1 MSAKSDKNNKKE
13 RTEKSPDAV
22 TNTGRQESSD
32 YRVMVFSTKRVLL
45 AVTILNAALFF
56 GGTLLSSITI
66 KSITERYEKAVQIIK
81 ETEKDYYDAKSTLDN
96 INREVDVLNAK
107 IIAKIEDI
115 TKDINDKKI
124 GAITK
129 IDNSVTAVE
138 QKQEEATPKIT
149 TALTTAEQAVSKI
162 TASVTAV
169 EEKQEEATSKITT
182 ALTTVEQAVPKIT
195 ASVTAVEQKQE
206 EATSKITTALTTVEQ
221 AVPKITASV
230 TAVEQK
236 QEEATSKITTAL
248 TTVEQAVPKITAS
261 VTAVEEKQEEAT
273 SKITTAL
280 TNVEEKQEEATS
292 KIDDVAKR
300 IEPYYNKI
308 IDMDKSL
315 GELTRKV
322 NVSKTRLEEA
332 QKGADDLV
340 THARNIHSEIEEIL
354 ANLVQNE
361 TFTFIDIWKHT
372 DWMVKCVLIACV
384 VLPLLLILYIIVRKP
399 FKQNGLQR

>member
-182 ALTTVEQAVPKIT
+182 ALT
-195 ASVTAVEQKQE
+195 
-206 EATSKITTALTTVEQ
+206 
-221 AVPKITASV
+221 
-230 TAVEQK
+230 
-236 QEEATSKITTAL
+236 
-248 TTVEQAVPKITAS
+248 
-261 VTAVEEKQEEAT
+261 
-273 SKITTAL
+273 
-280 TNVEEKQEEATS
+280 NVEEKQEEATS